1 MPCNS
6 LPYYAVNSRWI
17 TISYGGRNY
26 FTFTLCFFYLTNA
39 MKSLLV
45 TLCILVI
52 HLTAFSQNS
61 EQPSK
66 PVAQQKLD
74 LLKDT
79 YELKSDS
86 RLMPMLPSNLADII
100 EKNRKENE
108 TNVIQ
113 LQEHLELIIYPR
125 NQIKKTTA
133 ANKQ

>member
-1 MPCNS
+1 
-6 LPYYAVNSRWI
+6 
-17 TISYGGRNY
+17 
-26 FTFTLCFFYLTNA
+26 

-52 HLTAFSQNS
+52 HLTVFSQNS

-100 EKNRKENE
+100 EKNRKEDE

-125 NQIKKTTA
+125 NQIKKTPA
-133 ANKQ
+133 ASKQ